1 MADKKVP
8 VAYTADTTQAEA
20 ALRRLARAN
29 KQWAREAQQLADMLD
44 GGLRKQER
52 QVASLS
58 DQYRSFA
65 RDGQRAAVQASQGFD
80 KLGRSLD
87 LSGPLSRTRTSL
99 DRTLRVAREHE
110 QAFTRLGTA
119 GLAGGAAIAYGLKQA
134 ADASISFESTFA
146 GVRKTVDATEDELL
160 GLSRGFRDMAL
171 DIPVT
176 VEELNRIGEAAG
188 QLGVQNRNILSFSRV
203 MADMGVATNLGSEEA
218 ATALARL
225 ANVTQMPQENF
236 DRLGSTVVALGNN
249 LATTESEIVEMGL
262 RIAGAGAQVGLAESE
277 ILGLAGALSDVGI
290 NAEAGGSAISRVMIE
305 IASQVETNGDK
316 LEDFAAV
323 AGMGAQQFAQAW
335 RDDAAGALIA
345 FVEGLGS
352 MEERGGSTLQVL
364 EDLEIREIR
373 MRDALLRTSGAGDK
387 LRSALELGN
396 RAWEENNALTRE
408 AEQRY
413 GTLESRIQLAR
424 NEVND
429 LLIDVGAALAPVIGA
444 AADAV
449 GDFAGMLSDL
459 PEPVLAVG
467 AGLSGLA
474 AAAAIGGGGL
484 LLLLPR
490 IAQTRE
496 AFKTLNITGA
506 TTLRMLGRVGPAA
519 VTVGGLLFIFS
530 QNARIAGEATET
542 LADAIERIPASDIA
556 GRVEALQQA
565 LAEVENR
572 DFSWWEKL
580 LGFEYTTANRGAK
593 ALAENLSSIAE
604 EAPEA
609 AWELVEA
616 AEAAGTLQRRADG
629 SIAVLTDLGDATVLT
644 AREAER
650 LAAAWRAAESGG
662 DSWARAN
669 RDTASAGRQIADALG
684 LTGEAADE
692 FADAIDGATTAT
704 EKAKSALELYAE
716 AQEALW
722 QSYGQFGGVSRSYQ
736 RLLDE
741 QNAAERAA
749 AEATAKATKDS
760 KDSWEDYYT
769 QRDEDARTFLN
780 SLRTDLE
787 AQRNYFAN
795 LDRIR
800 EVHGD
805 EVADWYA
812 EQTADRPQL
821 LQQLVDEE
829 LAALDAGFE
838 TERTR
843 REEHAREVLEQLIRS
858 GEQIIHE
865 SGEFTADA
873 VAAMGEALGV
883 APQDVERILGVDT
896 VEAAR
901 GAFALLETLAGEG
914 GSRAVQAMARQLGF
928 GADQVADIVHG
939 YAAELA
945 AGLNPVLEGIS
956 AKAIVIG
963 RMGRRRAANTG
974 RTTTGISE
982 FADGGFRPDAHIVTQ
997 PTVLYGEP
1005 ETGGEAYIPLSPAKE
1020 PRSQAIWEEVGRRK
1034 GWQFFADGG
1043 FRSVADV
1050 PKPPRIGYGPHIG
1063 YAGQASAQY
1072 VHDEAVAWLE
1082 ENLAPPLG
1090 PGIGWQAMWAALS
1103 SQFPGARLTSS
1114 VRPGSRTLSGN
1125 LSWHA
1130 RGRAIDVVGPF
1141 RAIGQWIAEHYGP
1154 QTLELISPDGSGAPN
1169 LRHGRPHTY
1178 SAPIRAQHSGG
1189 NAHIHWAMAN
1199 GGIIGEPVVGMGL
1212 RSGQSYAFGERGPEA
1227 VLPMADGGI
1236 VMPPL
1241 GQITTVAGRAAPS
1254 VASLRAALDE
1264 IDRLIARYEQLLR
1277 LQEENARRSEL
1288 LADRQRA
1295 EKELAKATGD
1305 ERKRAQERLRDAIV
1319 ALQEFDRDR
1328 ARANAEAAAQQQRL
1342 RIEEQL
1348 RIAENKAAWEFERM
1362 SAREQLR
1369 NIERRLAAEV
1379 RFTDAWVDLVRDRE
1393 RVAAQV
1399 LDEERGRLRDLERT
1413 RDDAHQRLVRL
1424 LEDEQ
1429 RIRQRMADAERRAA
1443 EESQRIVQAR
1453 RDALV
1458 GWADLD
1464 RRANIDFGTSA
1475 AAISANIRDQID
1487 AFEQWQQGLDELRAR
1502 GLSEDVIA
1510 MLGLED
1516 SPMALGQVQRFLAD
1530 TDAELRE
1537 LNRLV
1542 EERSRQVADR
1552 VKFEQDRLIGEVG
1565 RGLRGVAQDLAG
1577 ELRDLNRELRDVGKD
1592 QGLSYGEAV
1601 AEGLRSSLAEVRKAA
1616 RDLER
1621 AMAGV
1626 QVAESRVSQAEQ
1638 TAAKAPPAKAVSRED
1653 AIPAKFR
1660 GGIVYRVAGTD
1671 EHYLKLGG
1679 KWYAATGAG
1688 QVAGVTSLYGAAR
1701 EVPRNH
1707 IGPVADSVVNLFG
1720 GPGGIERLLASLPKF
1735 HSGIGSVPGMG
1746 ERLAV
1751 VEGGERILSRVDNA
1765 MLVAAVRQAVT
1776 QPAAIGPVNVTARV
1790 FVGNQEITDI
1800 ARVEAEV
1807 VVADQL
1813 REVAIAGQQVRGGR

>member
-1 MADKKVP
+1 MDRD
-8 VAYTADTTQAEA
+8 VAVVYRASTAAFEA
-20 ALRRLARAN
+20 AHKRMSGTVRDF
-29 KQWAREAQQLADMLD
+29 AREVQRGQQQAQQALRSTLD
-44 GGLRKQER
+44 
-52 QVASLS
+52 
-58 DQYRSFA
+58 FA
-65 RDGQRAAVQASQGFD
+65 RENEQHFNTLGKTALATGAAV
-80 KLGRSLD
+80 
-87 LSGPLSRTRTSL
+87 
-99 DRTLRVAREHE
+99 
-110 QAFTRLGTA
+110 AF
-119 GLAGGAAIAYGLKQA
+119 GLKQA
-134 ADASISFESTFA
+134 FDASKRFESAFA
-146 GVRKTVDATEDELL
+146 GVRKTVDATEAEFSR
-160 GLSRGFRDMAL
+160 LSAGIRQMAL

-176 VEELNRIGEAAG
+176 AEEIAGIGEAAG
-188 QLGVQNRNILSFSRV
+188 QLGIATGNILDFSRV
-203 MADMGVATNLGSEEA
+203 MADLGVATNLTSEQA

-225 ANVTQMPQENF
+225 ANITQMPQTEF
-236 DRLGSTVVALGNN
+236 DRLGSTIVALGNSF
-249 LATTESEIVEMGL
+249 ATTEAEIVDMGL
-262 RIAGAGAQVGLAESE
+262 RLAGAGAQVGLAEAD
-277 ILGLAGALSDVGI
+277 ILALSTALSSVGI

-305 IASQVETNGDK
+305 IASQVETSGDK
-316 LEDFAAV
+316 LDDFAAV
-323 AGMGAQQFAQAW
+323 AGMNASRFAQAW
-335 RDDAAGALIA
+335 REDAASALVA

-364 EDLEIREIR
+364 EDLEITEIR
-373 MRDALLRTSGAGDK
+373 MRDALLRSAGAGD
-387 LRSALELGN
+387 LMRQALELGN
-396 RAWEENNALTRE
+396 TAWQENNALTRE

-413 GTLESRIQLAR
+413 GTTESRIQMAR
-424 NEVND
+424 NAVND
-429 LLIDVGAALAPVIGA
+429 LMISVGDQLAPVIGG

-449 GDFAGMLSDL
+449 GDFASSLADL
-459 PEPVLAVG
+459 PEPVLQIG
-467 AGLSGLA
+467 AGLATLA
-474 AAAAIGGGGL
+474 AAAGVGGGAL

-490 IAQTRE
+490 IAATQAALSALGLSMTAIMGPMGVLSAGLVAGTLLYNRYAESKRE
-496 AFKTLNITGA
+496 AAQRTLQ
-506 TTLRMLGRVGPAA
+506 LK
-519 VTVGGLLFIFS
+519 
-530 QNARIAGEATET
+530 
-542 LADAIERIPASDIA
+542 
-556 GRVEALQQA
+556 EAL
-565 LAEVENR
+565 E
-572 DFSWWEKL
+572 
-580 LGFEYTTANRGAK
+580 
-593 ALAENLSSIAE
+593 
-604 EAPEA
+604 
-609 AWELVEA
+609 
-616 AEAAGTLQRRADG
+616 AEAAGREGSVQDMLREELARRGILSQLDRYGLTIGDVERAIRNENNAREELFNTLGEQVLAMDHLGGTLGDHRVFMEELRG
-629 SIAVLTDLGDATVLT
+629 SINELVPGYREWVAETEAAKTAQSELNAEWVRSGDEGERHTRVLHLLRGGSRAAADETEDLAAQVGDLGDAAADTVPEVEKLT
-644 AREAER
+644 DAQKRLADAMRSWETPLGIYQELLAEKEEAER
-650 LAAAWRAAESGG
+650 K
-662 DSWARAN
+662 
-669 RDTASAGRQIADALG
+669 SAQATADA
-684 LTGEAADE
+684 
-692 FADAIDGATTAT
+692 T
-704 EKAKSALELYAE
+704 ES
-716 AQEALW
+716 
-722 QSYGQFGGVSRSYQ
+722 
-736 RLLDE
+736 
-741 QNAAERAA
+741 
-749 AEATAKATKDS
+749 S
-760 KDSWEDYYT
+760 KDSWEDYASNVT
-769 QRDEDARTFLN
+769 VTLDELAQRLEEQNTAYREWEDNLLTVAGRVGADVAMILADMGEEGVHVAAAMADGTDEEVGRMAAALRDNAKRGTDDAARE
-780 SLRTDLE
+780 LE
-787 AQRNYFAN
+787 AGFLLMEHLAT
-795 LDRIR
+795 
-800 EVHGD
+800 VG
-805 EVADWYA
+805 
-812 EQTADRPQL
+812 ADR
-821 LQQLVDEE
+821 
-829 LAALDAGFE
+829 
-838 TERTR
+838 T
-843 REEHAREVLEQLIRS
+843 
-858 GEQIIHE
+858 
-865 SGEFTADA
+865 
-873 VAAMGEALGV
+873 
-883 APQDVERILGVDT
+883 
-896 VEAAR
+896 
-901 GAFALLETLAGEG
+901 
-914 GSRAVQAMARQLGF
+914 VQAMAKHLGV
-928 GADQVADIVHG
+928 GADEVAAIVND

-956 AKAIVIG
+956 ANAIIIG

-982 FADGGFRPDAHIVTQ
+982 FADGGFRPDAHITHTPV
-997 PTVLYGEP
+997 VLYGEP
-1005 ETGGEAYIPLSPAKE
+1005 ETGGEAYIPLAPAKE
-1020 PRSQAIWEEVGRRK
+1020 PRSRAIWEEVGRRK

-1043 FRSVADV
+1043 FRSVDDV
-1050 PKPPRIGYGPHIG
+1050 PKPPSVGYGPFIG
-1063 YAGQASAQY
+1063 YTADQAMQHVY
-1072 VHDEAVAWLE
+1072 GEAIEWLA
-1082 ENLAPPLG
+1082 ENLAPALS
-1090 PGIGWQAMWAALS
+1090 PGIGWQAMWEAVKNQFPWAALHS
-1103 SQFPGARLTSS
+1103 AYRPGAITA
-1114 VRPGSRTLSGN
+1114 TGN
-1125 LSWHA
+1125 PSYHGM
-1130 RGRAIDVVGPF
+1130 GRAIDITPSMEIFNWLV
-1141 RAIGQWIAEHYGP
+1141 ENYGR
-1154 QTLELISPDGSGAPN
+1154 QAREIIFSPAGRRQIRNGAP
-1169 LRHGRPHTY
+1169 HMY
-1178 SAPIRAQHSGG
+1178 SGITRAMHWD
-1189 NAHIHWAMAN
+1189 HIHFAMAN
-1199 GGIIGEPVVGMGL
+1199 GGIIGEPVVGLGL

-1379 RFTDAWVDLVRDRE
+1379 RFTDAWMDLVRERE
-1393 RVAAQV
+1393 RVAARV
-1399 LDEERGRLRDLERT
+1399 LDEERDRLRDLERT

-1453 RDALV
+1453 RDALA

-1565 RGLRGVAQDLAG
+1565 RGLRGVAQNLAG

-1592 QGLSYGEAV
+1592 QGLSYGKAV

-1626 QVAESRVSQAEQ
+1626 DVAESRVSQAEQ

-1660 GGIVYRVAGTD
+1660 GGIVYRVTGTD

-1735 HSGIGSVPGMG
+1735 HSGIGSVPGTG

-1813 REVAIAGQQVRGGR
+1813 REVAVAAQQVRGGR